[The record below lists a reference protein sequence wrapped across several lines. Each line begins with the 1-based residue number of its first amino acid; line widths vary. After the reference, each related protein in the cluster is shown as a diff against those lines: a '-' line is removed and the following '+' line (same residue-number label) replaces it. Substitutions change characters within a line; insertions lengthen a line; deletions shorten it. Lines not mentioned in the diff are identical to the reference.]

1 MVLIAHLL
9 YIVYVCIMYTIL
21 YAVLSHVQY
30 IVLHSILQFTF
41 LLLNN
46 KQVS

>member
-1 MVLIAHLL
+1 MVLIARLL
-9 YIVYVCIMYTIL
+9 YIMYVCIMYTEL
-21 YAVLSHVQY
+21 DAVLFHVLY
-30 IVLHSILQFTF
+30 VLHSIQQFTF